1 MRILLTILASMTF
14 LMLRAQINLPLGSR
28 WGITPWQPYIPYSLL
43 ANDNLNKGWQL
54 RPYASVSAGYLFL
67 GGGISYLSAPA
78 GIMLYRPLSNNF
90 TGFVGVNIAPTV
102 FNMSQLYADPVY
114 PGNRFTGLGINA
126 GVQGGI
132 IYTNDAK
139 TFSISGSISVE
150 RGSYPVYI
158 PPTRTNTVKQQ

>member
-1 MRILLTILASMTF
+1 MRILLTIVASITF
-14 LMLRAQINLPLGSR
+14 LTPRAQTHLPPGSR
-28 WGITPWQPYIPYSLL
+28 WGITLWQPYIPYSLL
-43 ANDNLNKGWQL
+43 ANDNANRSWQL

-67 GGGISYLSAPA
+67 GAGISYLSAPV

-90 TGFVGVNIAPTV
+90 TGFVGLNVAPTV

-114 PGNRFTGLGINA
+114 PGNRFTSLGVNA

-150 RGSYPVYI
+150 RGSYPAYI
-158 PPTRTNTVKQQ
+158 PPRTNTVKQQ